1 VKLRIDKGINFMT
14 TLHEVTELGQAIW
27 LDFIR
32 RSFMMGGE
40 FAALIR
46 DGLRGVT
53 SNPSIFEK
61 AIAGSADYDDALPEL
76 VAKDLATVDLYEALA
91 VEDVQQA
98 ADLLRPLYDQTDGGD
113 GFVSLEVS
121 PTLADDTDATIADAR
136 RLFARLGRPNVM
148 IKVPAT
154 LAGIP
159 AIETLIGEGININA
173 TLMFSLQH
181 YDAVAGAYI
190 AGLERLAGQ
199 GGNLRRVAS
208 VASFFV
214 SRLDTV
220 VDRELEAIGTPEAQD
235 LLGKAAIANSK
246 MAYARFQEIFG
257 GGGWQALEAQGARVQ
272 RPLWASTSTKNPRYP
287 DTLYVDALI
296 GPHTVNTV
304 PPDTLAAF
312 RDHGKVSATLLEGW
326 DEARSTLDRLT
337 QLGIN
342 LDAITQGLQVDGVRA
357 FAQSFESLLTS
368 VAEKRQRMVGAR

>member
-1 VKLRIDKGINFMT
+1 MTKLR
-14 TLHEVTELGQAIW
+14 EVGELGQAIW

-32 RSFMMGGE
+32 RSFMTGGE

-61 AIAGSADYDDALPEL
+61 AIAGSADYDDALRGLAASEL
-76 VAKDLATVDLYEALA
+76 PSVELYEALA

-98 ADLLRPLYDQTDGGD
+98 ADLLRPLYERTDGGD

-121 PTLADDTDATIADAR
+121 PTLAYDSDATIADAR
-136 RLFARLGRPNVM
+136 RLFARLARPNVM
-148 IKVPAT
+148 VKVPAT
-154 LAGIP
+154 PAGIP
-159 AIETLIGEGININA
+159 AIETLIGEGINVNA

-190 AGLERLAGQ
+190 AGMERLAGS
-199 GGNLRRVAS
+199 GGNPRRVAS

-220 VDRELEAIGTPEAQD
+220 VDRELEDLGTSAAQA
-235 LLGKAAIANSK
+235 LMGKAAIANSK

-257 GGGWQALEAQGARVQ
+257 DHRWRTLEAKGARVQ

-312 RDHGKVSATLLEGW
+312 REHGRVSAALLEGW
-326 DEARSTLDRLT
+326 DEARATLHRLE
-337 QLGIN
+337 QLGID
-342 LDAITQGLQVDGVRA
+342 LDAITQRLQVDGVMA
-357 FAQSFESLLTS
+357 FAQSFESLLSS
-368 VAEKRQRMVGAR
+368 VAEKRQRMKRST